1 MVELRRL
8 VVQIGAVMGREVAV
22 VLLDTGF
29 QKRLMHQVPK
39 PSYALVRVADD

>member
-29 QKRLMHQVPK
+29 QKRLMQQVGNGEVVIFAP
-39 PSYALVRVADD
+39 